1 MKEKENL
8 YKYLQQI
15 SRKKQ
20 ANHHRDQ
27 FSDISVNMK
36 SIKLKT
42 EANENKKVKT
52 EMIRYGTEVGETY
65 DNNDIKLNV
74 KKRKVIPKRD
84 N

>member
-1 MKEKENL
+1 
-8 YKYLQQI
+8 
-15 SRKKQ
+15 
-20 ANHHRDQ
+20 
-27 FSDISVNMK
+27 MK